1 MNILDNKQFEKYVT
15 LRRSVYKVKFED
27 VLETSK
33 SNLSN
38 RKYTLSD
45 IHLESF
51 IVTLKYINLKKK
63 LEYKR
68 STIKTN
74 YLILIQLL
82 IIFQDIW

>member
-51 IVTLKYINLKKK
+51 IITLKYINLKKK
-63 LEYKR
+63 LEYKG